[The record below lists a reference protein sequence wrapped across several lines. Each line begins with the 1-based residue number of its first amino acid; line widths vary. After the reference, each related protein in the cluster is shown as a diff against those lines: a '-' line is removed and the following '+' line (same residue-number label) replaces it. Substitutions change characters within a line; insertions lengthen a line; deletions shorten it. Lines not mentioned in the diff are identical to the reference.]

1 MFNIRCCIF
10 YLLSVSQKDR
20 LRVLIFIMSKVY
32 AGRAISALIQIGT
45 GFQMSI
51 PLDGA
56 QLLHGCMTLCA
67 LNPGRKYTITPLVE
81 KKIFKLS
88 R

>member
-1 MFNIRCCIF
+1 MFNILCCIF

-20 LRVLIFIMSKVY
+20 LRLLIFIRSKIY
-32 AGRAISALIQIGT
+32 AARAISALIQIGI

-56 QLLHGCMTLCA
+56 QLLHGCVTLCA
-67 LNPGRKYTITPLVE
+67 LNPGRKYTIRPLFE
-81 KKIFKLS
+81 KKNFKLS